1 MSKKTKNAKATQKS
15 NKNNNNSMKYYLIT
29 RKGLEVC
36 TLQKE
41 TGLCYVVTRMNGK
54 TDYCYKTRFIVNATS
69 AQKKQWGL
77 KSK

>member
-1 MSKKTKNAKATQKS
+1 MSIKTKKAKATQKS

-36 TLQKE
+36 SLQKE
-41 TGLCYVVTRMNGK
+41 TPLCYVVTRMNGK
-54 TDYCYKTRFIVNATS
+54 TDYCYKTRFILNAS
-69 AQKKQWGL
+69 KAEKEQWGL